1 MLRIYT
7 TESYYMIKQ
16 SSPLWGAPVA
26 PLTGASGTGIVAT
39 APNAVD
45 VELTES

>member
-1 MLRIYT
+1 
-7 TESYYMIKQ
+7 MIKQ
-16 SSPLWGAPVA
+16 SSPFCGAAPVA